1 MNILIT
7 GGLGFIGSHTA
18 VALTEAGYKPIIID
32 NLNNSDIK
40 VLDKIA
46 EIIAFKPV
54 FYQGDCLDKILMLRI
69 FDEQKIDGVI
79 HFAAY
84 KAVGESVQ
92 LPLKYYQNNIQSLCI
107 LLEVMQEK
115 GVNNLVFSSSCTV
128 YGQPTSLPVDENA
141 PSLPANS
148 PYGNTKQIC
157 EEILRDFSA
166 VNPFKTIALRYFN
179 PIGAHPS
186 SLIGELPLGIPNNL
200 VPFITQTMVK
210 IREKLLVFGDDYPTP
225 DGTCIRDYIHVCD
238 LAEAHVAAL
247 FYLQKHENTSLF
259 DTFNIGTGNGNS
271 VLEIIKTLEEI
282 ANQKIDYQVVSRRS
296 GDITAVYAATEKA
309 SKILHWNAKR
319 TLKQALTDAY
329 NWQKTAPS
337 PKGE

>member
-18 VALTEAGYKPIIID
+18 VALAEAGYKPIIID

-54 FYQGDCLDKILMLRI
+54 FYQGDCLDKPFMQRI
-69 FDEQKIDGVI
+69 FEEQKIDGVI

-92 LPLKYYQNNIQSLCI
+92 IPLKYYQNNLQSLCV
-107 LLEVMQEK
+107 LLEIMQEK
-115 GVNNLVFSSSCTV
+115 GVNNLVFSSSCTI

-141 PSLPANS
+141 QSLPANS

-157 EEILRDFSA
+157 EEILRDFSV
-166 VNPFKTIALRYFN
+166 VNPFKTVALRYFN

-238 LAEAHVAAL
+238 LAEAHVLAL
-247 FYLQKHENTSLF
+247 SYLQKHENASLF
-259 DTFNIGTGNGNS
+259 DTFNIGTGKGNS

-282 ANQKIDYQVVSRRS
+282 ANQKIDYQVVGRRE

-319 TLKQALTDAY
+319 TLKEALTDAY
-329 NWQKTAPS
+329 NWQKNLAP
-337 PKGE
+337 